1 MSLLAPANYN
11 FKPDLYSSNVGQS
24 YGHGQGGTV
33 CNTIAAEGKYVD
45 TVGKLEPSIQGKQTG
60 GDGYG
65 FTSVSPGKIIGP
77 DAGYLG
83 IDKYSTSSM
92 AVARPGNIVGHF
104 KGGRRKHTY
113 KKHTHRIHKFR
124 QIGCRRSHK
133 RSSHK
138 RNSHRHKRNSH
149 KRSSHRHKRS
159 HRKGTPGGKRSRHR
173 RRSHRGGSQPYS
185 NIPISFGQSF
195 DSKLS
200 AQDSALASPV
210 PMTPYN
216 RCETVSRN

>member
-1 MSLLAPANYN
+1 MNLAPVNYS
-11 FKPDLYSSNVGQS
+11 FYPSLYSSNVGQS
-24 YGHGQGGTV
+24 LGHGQGGTV

-45 TVGKLEPSIQGKQTG
+45 TVGRLEPSIQGKQTG

-65 FTSVSPGKIIGP
+65 FTGVSPGKIIGP

-113 KKHTHRIHKFR
+113 KKHTHRRHKFR

-138 RNSHRHKRNSH
+138 RSSHN
-149 KRSSHRHKRS
+149 HRHKRS
-159 HRKGTPGGKRSRHR
+159 HKKGTPGGKRSRHR
-173 RRSHRGGSQPYS
+173 RRSHKGGSGQPYS

-200 AQDSALASPV
+200 AYDSALANPV
-210 PMTPYN
+210 PLTPYS
-216 RCETVSRN
+216 RCDIVPRV